1 MSMIEP
7 VKNRTIQIHVQPL
20 AQFIEGTQTGFASL
34 PEFNYY
40 KKNKIYQQRN
50 QYLSGFIKQP
60 IQDTDIVKTEFGK
73 PHLVHFKHVAFNH
86 SHSQNHYA
94 LAISQQIQDIG
105 VDIEDL
111 KRKVRFDALAK
122 HAFHQDEY
130 QKWQDLDGDIEYWFK
145 VWTTKEA
152 VLKAS
157 GLGIR
162 LSLNELNTHAH
173 PLENGGMCSHPLIG
187 VFAYQN
193 FQLAQSMLSIA
204 WRSEYSCKGF
214 AFPRID
220 IIQH

>member
-1 MSMIEP
+1 MIEP
-7 VKNRTIQIHVQPL
+7 MKNRTIQIHVQAL
-20 AQFIEGTQTGFASL
+20 AQFIHLTKSDFEKL
-34 PEFNYY
+34 PEYNQY
-40 KKNKIYQQRN
+40 KKNTIYQRRN
-50 QYLSGFIKQP
+50 HYLSAFLQQNISD
-60 IQDTDIVKTEFGK
+60 QDILRTEFGK
-73 PHLVHFKHVAFNH
+73 PYLAHFKKVAFNH
-86 SHSQNHYA
+86 SHSQQHYA
-94 LAISQQIQDIG
+94 LAISQQMQDIG

-111 KRKVRFDALAK
+111 DRKVRFEALAQ
-122 HAFHQDEY
+122 HAFHPQEY
-130 QKWQDLDGDIEYWFK
+130 QTWQALDNDPEYWFK

-173 PLENGGMCSHPLIG
+173 PFENGGMCSHPLIG

-193 FQLAQSMLSIA
+193 YRLAHCMLTIA

-214 AFPRID
+214 AFPQIE